1 MIQEVSSMAL
11 LTVGVLREDAADE
24 RRVALV
30 PADVGR
36 LTPTGLAL
44 LVECGAGDRAWFCD
58 QAYAEAGAETVSRA
72 ELCRRSDV
80 LLCVGAPTDDVLAR
94 TRPGQVLVGLLGL
107 LGSPEQVHGLA
118 ERGLTVITFDGLP
131 RTASRAQSM
140 DALTSQANIAGYKAV
155 LVAAAAFGRLLP
167 MLITAAGTTR
177 PAKVLVLGAGVAG
190 LQAIGT
196 ARRLGAVVSAYDVRP
211 SARDDVASMGAQFVP
226 LAESIDGAGTG
237 GYARSLRAEEQRAL
251 ADALADPVAGADIV
265 ITTAQVP
272 GRTPPLLVTETAVKA
287 MRPGSV
293 IVDLAAGA
301 YGGNVALTRPGET
314 LVTENGVTIV
324 SAANLAATVP
334 GVASM
339 AYSRNIS
346 ALLLH
351 IAPAGELQIDPDD
364 EISAGVVAVRDGVV
378 SRPRGKDA
386 QQ

>member
-1 MIQEVSSMAL
+1 
-11 LTVGVLREDAADE
+11 
-24 RRVALV
+24 
-30 PADVGR
+30 
-36 LTPTGLAL
+36 
-44 LVECGAGDRAWFCD
+44 
-58 QAYAEAGAETVSRA
+58 
-72 ELCRRSDV
+72 
-80 LLCVGAPTDDVLAR
+80 
-94 TRPGQVLVGLLGL
+94 
-107 LGSPEQVHGLA
+107 
-118 ERGLTVITFDGLP
+118 
-131 RTASRAQSM
+131 
-140 DALTSQANIAGYKAV
+140 LTSQANIAGYKAV

-211 SARDDVASMGAQFVP
+211 SARDEVASMGAQFVT

-237 GYARSLRAEEQRAL
+237 GYARSLRPDEQQTL

-272 GRTPPLLVTETAVKA
+272 GRTPPLLVTEAAVKA

-293 IVDLAAGA
+293 IVDLAAGPH
-301 YGGNVALTRPGET
+301 GGNAALTRPGET
-314 LVTENGVTIV
+314 VVTENGVTIV

-334 GVASM
+334 AVASM

-351 IAPAGELQIDPDD
+351 LAPGGELRIDPAD
-364 EISAGVVAVRDGVV
+364 EIHAGVVAVRDGALT
-378 SRPRGKDA
+378 RPKDT
-386 QQ
+386 QP

>member
-1 MIQEVSSMAL
+1 MAV
-11 LTVGVLREDAADE
+11 LTVGVLREDAPDE

-36 LTPTGLAL
+36 LTQAGLAV
-44 LVECGAGDRAWFCD
+44 LVESGAGERAWFCD
-58 QAYAEAGAETVSRA
+58 EAYADAGAETGPRA

-80 LLCVGAPTDDVLAR
+80 LLCVGTPTDDVLTR
-94 TRPGQVLVGLLGL
+94 MRPGQVLVGLLGL
-107 LGSPEQVHGLA
+107 LSAPERVRALA
-118 ERGLTVITFDGLP
+118 ERDLTAISFDGLP

-155 LVAAAAFGRLLP
+155 LIAAAAFGRLLP

-211 SARDDVASMGAQFVP
+211 SARDEVASMGAQFVT
-226 LAESIDGAGTG
+226 LTESIDGAGAG
-237 GYARSLRAEEQRAL
+237 GYARLLGAQEQQAL
-251 ADALADPVAGADIV
+251 ADALAGPVADADIV

-272 GRTPPLLVTETAVKA
+272 GRRPPLLVTETAVKA

-293 IVDLAAGA
+293 IVDLAAGPH
-301 YGGNVALTRPGET
+301 GGNVALTRAGET
-314 LVTENGVTIV
+314 FVTENGVTIV

-334 GVASM
+334 AVASM

-351 IAPAGELQIDPDD
+351 LAPAGELRIDADD
-364 EISAGVVAVRDGVV
+364 EIHAGVVAVRDGVV
-378 SRPRGKDA
+378 TRPRTKDG

>member
-1 MIQEVSSMAL
+1 MAV
-11 LTVGVLREDAADE
+11 LTVGVLREEGTDE

-30 PADVGR
+30 PADITR
-36 LTPTGLAL
+36 LTRTGLAVL
-44 LVECGAGDRAWFCD
+44 IESRAGEGAWFCD
-58 QAYAEAGAETVSRA
+58 EAYAAAGAEVVGRP
-72 ELCRRSDV
+72 ELCRRADV
-80 LLCVGAPTDDVLAR
+80 LLCIATPTDDVLTR
-94 TRPGQVLVGLLGL
+94 MRPGQALVGLLGL
-107 LGSPEQVHGLA
+107 LGSPERVCALA
-118 ERGLTVITFDGLP
+118 ERGLTAVSFDGLP

-155 LVAAAAFGRLLP
+155 LIAAANFGRLLP

-211 SARDDVASMGAQFVP
+211 SARDEVASMGAQFVT
-226 LAESIDGAGTG
+226 LTESIDGAGAG
-237 GYARSLRAEEQRAL
+237 GYARSLGLEEQQTL
-251 ADALADPVAGADIV
+251 ADALAGPVADADIV

-272 GRTPPLLVTETAVKA
+272 GRRPPLLVTESAVKA

-293 IVDLAAGA
+293 IVDLAAGP
-301 YGGNVALTRPGET
+301 YGGNVALARPGET
-314 LVTENGVTIV
+314 YVTENGVTIV

-334 GVASM
+334 AVASM

-346 ALLLH
+346 ALVLH
-351 IAPAGELQIDPDD
+351 LAPAGELRIDPDD
-364 EISAGVVAVRDGVV
+364 EIHAGVLAVRDGVV
-378 SRPRGKDA
+378 TRPHPKDA